1 MRAGGGG
8 PLSSCRERE
17 IVAQPGPDR
26 AGAGA
31 CILVPVGADRVT
43 PGSQSSLREANRA
56 RIVSA
61 VQQRGSLTQ
70 VELAGVTGL
79 SPATVSNIV
88 KELTGTGVL
97 HTSPTSR
104 SGRRAQQVT
113 LARNLGLVGGIHFGS
128 RSLRVTVADV
138 AQRIVADQRM
148 PLPSEHRAD
157 AGLER
162 AALLLTELVDS
173 VGATMSELLAVGVG
187 VPAPVDPGTGVIVSV
202 GVLRGWDGVSV
213 PDVLERRLGVPVH
226 VDNDSNLG
234 ALAELRHGAAR
245 GKRHVAYLKV
255 SYGVGSGLIL
265 DGRVFHGRIGAAGEF
280 GHITIDENGPI
291 CRCGNRGCLDALI
304 GAPALL
310 RMLES
315 SHGHLTLP
323 DVIARAQ
330 EGDPGCRRVISD
342 AGRLLAVAAA
352 NTCNLFDPELVV
364 VGGRLADAG
373 PILLDTFRNVLAQRT
388 LPSTA
393 GPVEVVVS
401 ELGTAAEVRGALAL
415 ALDHAGIAPSMAVA
429 G

>member
-1 MRAGGGG
+1 MGLVR
-8 PLSSCRERE
+8 
-17 IVAQPGPDR
+17 I
-26 AGAGA
+26 AGA
-31 CILVPVGADRVT
+31 CIVSDVGTDRVT

-88 KELTGTGVL
+88 KELTGVGVL

-128 RSLRVTVADV
+128 RSLRVAVADV
-138 AQRIVADQRM
+138 AHRIVADQRM
-148 PLPSEHRAD
+148 PLPADHRAD

-162 AALLLTELVDS
+162 ASLLLTELVDS
-173 VGATMSELLAVGVG
+173 VGATMSEMLAVGIG
-187 VPAPVDPGTGVIVSV
+187 VPAPVDPETGRIVSV

-213 PDVLERRLGVPVH
+213 SEVLQRRLGVPVW

-234 ALAELRHGAAR
+234 ALAELRLGAAR

-255 SYGVGSGLIL
+255 SHGVGSGMII
-265 DGRVFHGRIGAAGEF
+265 DGRLIHGRSGAAGEF
-280 GHITIDENGPI
+280 GHITIDDNGPV
-291 CRCGNRGCLDALI
+291 CWCGNRGCLDALI

-310 RMLES
+310 RMLEA
-315 SHGHLTLP
+315 SHGHLTLS
-323 DVIARAQ
+323 DVISRAQ
-330 EGDPGCRRVISD
+330 AGDPGCRRVIAD
-342 AGRLLAVAAA
+342 AGRLLAVGAA

-364 VGGRLADAG
+364 VGGRLAEAG
-373 PILLDTFRNVLAQRT
+373 PILLDTFRSVLAQRT
-388 LPSTA
+388 LPTTA
-393 GPVEVVVS
+393 GPVEVVAS

-415 ALDHAGIAPSMAVA
+415 ALDHAGIAESMVVA

>member
-1 MRAGGGG
+1 MGT
-8 PLSSCRERE
+8 E
-17 IVAQPGPDR
+17 
-26 AGAGA
+26 
-31 CILVPVGADRVT
+31 RVT

-88 KELTGTGVL
+88 KELTGAGVL
-97 HTSPTSR
+97 HTAPTSR

-113 LARNLGLVGGIHFGS
+113 LARNLGLVAGIHFGS
-128 RSLRVTVADV
+128 RSLRVSIADV

-148 PLPSEHRAD
+148 PLPPDHRAD

-173 VGATMSELLAVGVG
+173 VGATMSEVLTVGVG
-187 VPAPVDPGTGVIVSV
+187 VPAPVDPVSGQIVSV
-202 GVLRGWDGVSV
+202 GVLRGWDGVAV
-213 PDVLERRLGVPVH
+213 PEVLERRIGVPVR

-245 GKRHVAYLKV
+245 GKQHVAYLKV
-255 SYGVGSGLIL
+255 SHGVGSGLIV
-265 DGRVFHGRIGAAGEF
+265 DGRVFHGRTGAAGEF
-280 GHITIDENGPI
+280 GHITIDDNGPI

-315 SHGHLTLP
+315 SHGHLTLA

-330 EGDPGCRRVISD
+330 DGDPGCRRVISD

-364 VGGRLADAG
+364 VGGRLAEAG
-373 PILLDTFRNVLAQRT
+373 PILLDTFRTVLAQRT

-415 ALDHAGIAPSMAVA
+415 ALDHAGIAQSMAVA